1 MSTVIVIG
9 GSVGGLSA
17 ALALADRGHQVQ
29 IVERNSEPYPQT
41 VTEAAEW
48 RRPTVPQAVH
58 SHAFASLGCNLL
70 AERAPDVYDALR
82 AAGCDEINLAD
93 YTPPTLADFER
104 EPADERLRMIISRRS
119 TFELV
124 LRQRVLSR
132 PGVRLLSDCTVRGLL
147 TATADPYRVIG
158 VRTSDG
164 RTLEAD
170 YVVDASGRRSD
181 AHSWLAELDLPV
193 PPATTDSCRIV
204 YYTRHYRLLTPDFP
218 GPLNRGFGSGGL
230 WDHYTAVL
238 FRGDNGTF
246 SIALGI
252 LPDDP
257 ELKALKDE
265 AAFTAAV
272 RATPLLASWLGEGV
286 AEPIS
291 PVYVMGG
298 LDNSWRLPSP
308 DGPLVTGFFG
318 IGDSVCTTNPSYG
331 RGVSLGLSHAMLLAD
346 LLEEFGEPS
355 QAQAAQFGARST
367 QLMRPWLEEAIANDR
382 GRAGMWQA
390 TLAGQPPQRPPAGMV
405 TFGTAVAASTK
416 DAEVWRRVANVMMM
430 LAPPTALYAD
440 EEIRGRI
447 GRALAG
453 GPPPQLP
460 GASRAELVAA
470 VNGAQALAGSSTR

>member
-9 GSVGGLSA
+9 ASICGLGA
-17 ALALADRGHQVQ
+17 AVALADRGHQVQ

-41 VTEAAEW
+41 VEEAADW

-70 AERAPDVYDALR
+70 RNRAADVYGALL
-82 AAGCDEINLAD
+82 AAGCEEINLTD
-93 YTPPTLADFER
+93 YLPPTLAGFSR
-104 EPADERLRMIISRRS
+104 EPADEQLRMLISRRS

-124 LRQRVLSR
+124 LRQRALSR
-132 PGVRLLSDCTVRGLL
+132 PGVQLLSGWTVRGLL
-147 TATADPYRVIG
+147 TSAADPSRVVG
-158 VRTSDG
+158 VRSADG
-164 RTLEAD
+164 QQLEAD
-170 YVVDASGRRSD
+170 YVIDASGRRSE
-181 AHSWLAELDLPV
+181 AAGWLGELGLAAPQ
-193 PPATTDSCRIV
+193 ASADSCRIV
-204 YYTRHYRLLTPDFP
+204 YYTRHYRLLAADFP

-257 ELKALKDE
+257 ELKALKDD
-265 AAFTAAV
+265 AAFTAAI
-272 RATPLLASWLGEGV
+272 RATPLLAAWVAEGV

-331 RGVSLGLSHAMLLAD
+331 RGVSLGLSHAMVLAD
-346 LLEEFGEPS
+346 LLAESAEPNQQQAMEFLT
-355 QAQAAQFGARST
+355 RST

-382 GRAGMWQA
+382 GRAAMWQA
-390 TLAGQPPQRPPAGMV
+390 TLDGQPPSRPPAGMV
-405 TFGTAVAASTK
+405 TFGAAVAASTR

-430 LAPPTALYAD
+430 LAPPAALYAD
-440 EEIRGRI
+440 PEIGARI
-447 GRALAG
+447 GRVLSE

-470 VNGAQALAGSSTR
+470 VTGAQALAGSAR

>member
-9 GSVGGLSA
+9 ASICGLGA

-29 IVERNSEPYPQT
+29 ILERYSEPYPET
-41 VTEAAEW
+41 VSEAADW

-70 AERAPDVYDALR
+70 REQAPDVYDALL
-82 AAGCDEINLAD
+82 AAGCEEINLAD
-93 YTPPTLADFER
+93 YAPPTLPGFSRQA
-104 EPADERLRMIISRRS
+104 ADEQLRMLISRRS

-132 PGVRLLSDCTVRGLL
+132 PGVRLLSGWTVRGLL
-147 TATADPYRVIG
+147 SSPTEPTQVVG
-158 VRTSDG
+158 VRSADG
-164 RTLEAD
+164 QVLHAD
-170 YVVDASGRRSD
+170 YVIDASGRRSE
-181 AHSWLAELDLPV
+181 AHSWLSELGLPV
-193 PPATTDSCRIV
+193 PPDTADSCRIV
-204 YYTRHYRLLTPDFP
+204 YYTRHYRLLTPNFP

-230 WDHYTAVL
+230 WDHYAAVL
-238 FRGDNGTF
+238 FRGDDSTF

-252 LPDDP
+252 LPEDS

-272 RATPLLASWLGEGV
+272 RATPLLAGWLADGV

-298 LDNSWRLPSP
+298 LDNSWRVP
-308 DGPLVTGFFG
+308 DPAGPQVTGFFG

-331 RGVSLGLSHAMLLAD
+331 RGVSLGLSHAVMLAELLA
-346 LLEEFGEPS
+346 EFTEPG
-355 QAQAAQFGARST
+355 QAQAEQFSARST

-382 GRAGMWQA
+382 GRAGMWEA
-390 TLAGQPPQRPPAGMV
+390 TLRGQASQRPPAGMV
-405 TFGTAVAASTK
+405 TFGSAVAASTK
-416 DAEVWRRVANVMMM
+416 DEEVWRRVANVMMM
-430 LAPPTALYAD
+430 LDQPAALYAD
-440 EEIRGRI
+440 EQIRSRI
-447 GRALAG
+447 GRALAA

-460 GASRAELVAA
+460 GAGRAELIAA
-470 VNGAQALAGSSTR
+470 VSGAQALAGSRD